1 MAMLSF
7 LSFCLG
13 CYRKWA
19 ISLDWVNIFFWIL
32 LILAKRLN
40 LNNLPNMLCSKNVC
54 ISLKKKGLCQAL
66 FGFTHISSVYNVF
79 LNTTILCCGL
89 KFILIDGG
97 INSEHI
103 DINNI
108 MFNYSY
114 HGILATEY
122 EELKTKMQ
130 PLWA

>member
-1 MAMLSF
+1 MFLNSFDPAKKIKPEQFHCML
-7 LSFCLG
+7 
-13 CYRKWA
+13 W
-19 ISLDWVNIFFWIL
+19 
-32 LILAKRLN
+32 
-40 LNNLPNMLCSKNVC
+40 SKNVC

-130 PLWA
+130 PL